1 MKVRI
6 YRVPLEPSFRDCFCR
21 VLLVSVLY
29 GSIINMTISGH
40 VFEGSSSGNNVNV
53 PSNIYLLV
61 STIAIFPIILL
72 DPRTLITLYHFTDDV
87 NFFLLT
93 HIHDVLLHYCDVECS
108 ILLFCIL
115 RLRTNIRCDM
125 ACQECGHGSG
135 FVSDDD

>member
-1 MKVRI
+1 
-6 YRVPLEPSFRDCFCR
+6 VPLEP
-21 VLLVSVLY
+21 LSVIASAACCWSALLY
-29 GSIINMTISGH
+29 GSFINMTISGH
-40 VFEGSSSGNNVNV
+40 VFEGSSSDNNVNV

-61 STIAIFPIILL
+61 STLSISPIILL
-72 DPRTLITLYHFTDDV
+72 DPRTMITLYHFTDDV

-93 HIHDVLLHYCDVECS
+93 NIHDVLLHYCDVECS